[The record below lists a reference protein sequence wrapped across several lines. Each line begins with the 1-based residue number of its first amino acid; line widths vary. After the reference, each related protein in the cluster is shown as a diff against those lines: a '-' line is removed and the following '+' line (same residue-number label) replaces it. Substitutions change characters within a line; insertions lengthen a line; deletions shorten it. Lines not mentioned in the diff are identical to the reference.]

1 LDTGQDRE
9 KFSLGNWNSK
19 VRNNIKIISPHNNLV
34 DVVGRGKPIRMTFEP
49 RGVIRSTIFRM
60 SEEHPGE
67 ITSLIHPTFIPF
79 DDSSNSNRRFWWQDW
94 YSGEMTTGSLSGWPG
109 LHDTFTDLNHHL
121 RDDLKIGPDDGV
133 GYIKKRT
140 SSDISN
146 NRIRI
151 ELDSNLTSKM
161 NNIVNAFWE
170 GPVEFF
176 QRDYNPGPE
185 TWDDAKYFFHLL
197 PVVNPEAPGSIP
209 PRGLYQM
216 RHISRYVGLSHETE
230 DWGQRDNT
238 WVAGSAG
245 SGPPSDPND
254 TELPTENN
262 THGWLALWLA
272 SEFGPATEQSIHN
285 DGDYSISKSTMK
297 EKLAVHFLS
306 LNREIGGYESPFT
319 NEKYNRPQYNL
330 FIMDAF
336 NSDGGEIRVP
346 IIGMNSVGELIV
358 EARDDW
364 WHPDVVTGTTSGS
377 DSPHFPNTYYN
388 MDGIGYPDFS
398 PRTTLPNT
406 PGSTPEPVD
415 FKVACFTSTDY
426 TDHGK
431 YFEVLTDESKNISN
445 SGHTDPWGLLDPSEV
460 GYEWYCHPDK
470 GEIERENINTIKMIV
485 TTTTGNYLALVIP
498 TSDLM
503 DGYVYRVTGKASIS
517 SNTNKSLSVKA
528 GRGGISSWGPTIDIF
543 SQYVD
548 YDIQDGNFDFYFT
561 AETQNSKYYLRFYMG
576 NTNAGDIY
584 TFENITMSS
593 GTEDVIGRDKVGG
606 KLDSALFYYDKNDDN
621 FIDTSYPIRV
631 HLGIDVY
638 GVNDFTNDRMSLSNY
653 IQHRQHGYQNILFQ
667 KYELDADFETG
678 IDETF
683 SLNEPM
689 RVDNNIFYYK
699 VIQWGDEDVLLS
711 DEDILDSEYFNL
723 YEREE
728 FPDIDDF
735 HLKRNINEQRL
746 YSKPIINGEIQELYS
761 HIYSTPGVRSIK
773 IIVFRYTG
781 DAAFLIETILVT
793 KNIVI
798 NDALSVSQDFEIF
811 GGTDYNFLPLKGDEA
826 IIGGLDDNSKYNI
839 SVDKVAKDSI
849 YGRKD
854 FLERK
859 TNLDFLENFE
869 NGKFGKSPSK
879 LDLSVTR
886 MFKGTSDIYDF
897 LMTENQKNQIV
908 QNDFPTFSDDFYGE
922 DDRIKIDSEATD
934 IFINDGDSELKQN
947 CMIEINPQKMEFLTI
962 PNAVGNKDK
971 GILIGDYKLKKEE
984 GQPFQKEG
992 AMQIPLLEE
1001 NKQKQA
1007 F

>member
-1 LDTGQDRE
+1 
-9 KFSLGNWNSK
+9 
-19 VRNNIKIISPHNNLV
+19 
-34 DVVGRGKPIRMTFEP
+34 
-49 RGVIRSTIFRM
+49 
-60 SEEHPGE
+60 
-67 ITSLIHPTFIPF
+67 
-79 DDSSNSNRRFWWQDW
+79 
-94 YSGEMTTGSLSGWPG
+94 
-109 LHDTFTDLNHHL
+109 
-121 RDDLKIGPDDGV
+121 
-133 GYIKKRT
+133 
-140 SSDISN
+140 
-146 NRIRI
+146 
-151 ELDSNLTSKM
+151 
-161 NNIVNAFWE
+161 
-170 GPVEFF
+170 
-176 QRDYNPGPE
+176 
-185 TWDDAKYFFHLL
+185 
-197 PVVNPEAPGSIP
+197 
-209 PRGLYQM
+209 
-216 RHISRYVGLSHETE
+216 
-230 DWGQRDNT
+230 
-238 WVAGSAG
+238 
-245 SGPPSDPND
+245 
-254 TELPTENN
+254 
-262 THGWLALWLA
+262 
-272 SEFGPATEQSIHN
+272 
-285 DGDYSISKSTMK
+285 
-297 EKLAVHFLS
+297 
-306 LNREIGGYESPFT
+306 
-319 NEKYNRPQYNL
+319 
-330 FIMDAF
+330 
-336 NSDGGEIRVP
+336 
-346 IIGMNSVGELIV
+346 
-358 EARDDW
+358 
-364 WHPDVVTGTTSGS
+364 
-377 DSPHFPNTYYN
+377 
-388 MDGIGYPDFS
+388 
-398 PRTTLPNT
+398 
-406 PGSTPEPVD
+406 
-415 FKVACFTSTDY
+415 
-426 TDHGK
+426 
-431 YFEVLTDESKNISN
+431 
-445 SGHTDPWGLLDPSEV
+445 
-460 GYEWYCHPDK
+460 
-470 GEIERENINTIKMIV
+470 
-485 TTTTGNYLALVIP
+485 
-498 TSDLM
+498 
-503 DGYVYRVTGKASIS
+503 
-517 SNTNKSLSVKA
+517 
-528 GRGGISSWGPTIDIF
+528 
-543 SQYVD
+543 
-548 YDIQDGNFDFYFT
+548 
-561 AETQNSKYYLRFYMG
+561 
-576 NTNAGDIY
+576 
-584 TFENITMSS
+584 
-593 GTEDVIGRDKVGG
+593 
-606 KLDSALFYYDKNDDN
+606 LFYYDKNDDN

-653 IQHRQHGYQNILFQ
+653 IQHRQQGYQNILFQ

-678 IDETF
+678 IDGTF

-735 HLKRNINEQRL
+735 HLKRNINEQIL
-746 YSKPIINGEIQELYS
+746 HSKPIINGEIQELYS

-781 DAAFLIETILVT
+781 DAAFLIETTLVT

-922 DDRIKIDSEATD
+922 DDRIKIDSEVTD

-984 GQPFQKEG
+984 GQPLQKEG

>member
-1 LDTGQDRE
+1 MSYIFKKYPNRPLQRSNGVYLIDNNLTDGEVGELNGWNLDTGQDRE

-49 RGVIRSTIFRM
+49 RGVIRSTIFR
-60 SEEHPGE
+60 EEQSGE
-67 ITSLIHPTFIPF
+67 ITSLIDPTFIPF
-79 DDSSNSNRRFWWQDW
+79 DDSYNSNRNFWWQDW

-109 LHDTFTDLNHHL
+109 LHDTFTDLNHDL
-121 RDDLKIGPDDGV
+121 LDDLKIGPDDGV

-176 QRDYNPGPE
+176 QRDYNPGG
-185 TWDDAKYFFHLL
+185 TWDHAKYFFHLL

-216 RHISRYVGLSHETE
+216 RHISRYVGPSHETE
-230 DWGQRDNT
+230 DWGQRDDT

-245 SGPPSDPND
+245 FGPPSDPDD

-272 SEFGPATEQSIHN
+272 SEFGPATAQSIHN
-285 DGDYSISKSTMK
+285 DDLLSDPEFSDYGISKSAMK
-297 EKLAVHFLS
+297 EKLADHFLS
-306 LNREIGGYESPFT
+306 LNREKGGHDSLFT
-319 NEKYNRPQYNL
+319 NEQYNRPQYNL

-364 WHPDVVTGTTSGS
+364 WRPDGYEAMKMHAHDPTGSAFLAGQGAA
-377 DSPHFPNTYYN
+377 DLVHYPAAIYN
-388 MDGIGYPDFS
+388 NQKYRIMDGMGYPDFS
-398 PRTTLPNT
+398 SRTTLPNT

-415 FKVACFTSTDY
+415 FKVACFTS
-426 TDHGK
+426 
-431 YFEVLTDESKNISN
+431 
-445 SGHTDPWGLLDPSEV
+445 
-460 GYEWYCHPDK
+460 
-470 GEIERENINTIKMIV
+470 
-485 TTTTGNYLALVIP
+485 
-498 TSDLM
+498 
-503 DGYVYRVTGKASIS
+503 
-517 SNTNKSLSVKA
+517 
-528 GRGGISSWGPTIDIF
+528 
-543 SQYVD
+543 
-548 YDIQDGNFDFYFT
+548 
-561 AETQNSKYYLRFYMG
+561 
-576 NTNAGDIY
+576 
-584 TFENITMSS
+584 SS

-638 GVNDFTNDRMSLSNY
+638 GVSPDDFTNDRMSLSNY
-653 IQHRQHGYQNILFQ
+653 IQHRQQGYQNILFQ
-667 KYELDADFETG
+667 KYELDADFETA
-678 IDETF
+678 IDGTF

-735 HLKRNINEQRL
+735 HLKRNIQQQIL

-947 CMIEINPQKMEFLTI
+947 CMIEINPQKLEYLTI
-962 PNAVGNKDK
+962 PNTVGNKDK